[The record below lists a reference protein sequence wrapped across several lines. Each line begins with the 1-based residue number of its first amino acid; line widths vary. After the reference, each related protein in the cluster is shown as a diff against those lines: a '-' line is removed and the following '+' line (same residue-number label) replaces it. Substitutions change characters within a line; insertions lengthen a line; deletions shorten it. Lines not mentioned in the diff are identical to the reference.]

1 MLLSRRS
8 LLLSAAAAASLGPG
22 RLIAQ
27 SRSSAKIVIIGGG
40 ASGVTAAR
48 RLAKEAGGAS
58 ITLVDPNVTYEACFG
73 SNTYIGGLRDYRKL
87 VFDYGALPGLG
98 IDPVRAAVSG
108 IERERREVRLSN
120 GDRLSY
126 DWLIL
131 AAGIAL
137 NYGSVPGYSPEAAQL
152 MPHAFTGG
160 GQLQLLKAKFDAV
173 PDGGLIVIISPPLPS
188 RCPGA
193 PYERASM
200 MAHALKASG
209 RRNCKI
215 VILDAKTVFPMQA
228 LFQEAWD
235 KYYTGMIEWLTPA
248 IHGGIRE
255 LRPQSNTVVT
265 DFEYEAA
272 LVNVIPAQTAI
283 LPALEAGLTDETGFC
298 PVEPDT
304 MASKADSRIYA
315 IGDASMAAPIPKT
328 ASAAISEGEAAARA
342 ILSALT
348 GRPPA
353 PAIYESHCWSQLAPN
368 DCIELSGKWHGEKS
382 RFAGEDKV
390 ESRLDEPPGDRAET
404 SQKAEAWYAHVTRAL
419 FG

>member
-131 AAGIAL
+131 AA
-137 NYGSVPGYSPEAAQL
+137 
-152 MPHAFTGG
+152 
-160 GQLQLLKAKFDAV
+160 
-173 PDGGLIVIISPPLPS
+173 SPPLPS